1 MPKIEYNCVK
11 CNSKSHVNEDYKR
24 FAYVR
29 EQCCSVSCYN
39 KKNNITPENTQ
50 EGRFELTI

>member
-1 MPKIEYNCVK
+1 MPKLEYNCVK
-11 CNSKSHVNEDYKR
+11 CNSKSQVDEDYKR

-39 KKNNITPENTQ
+39 KKNNIPPENTQ
-50 EGRFELTI
+50 EGGFELTI

>member
-1 MPKIEYNCVK
+1 MPKLEFNCVK
-11 CNSKSHVNEDYKR
+11 CNSKSIVDEDYKR

-29 EQCCSVSCYN
+29 EQCCSVYCYN

-50 EGRFELTI
+50 EVEFELTI